1 MKRADISTSMPN
13 TPGVYFWRD
22 AQGTILYIGKATSLK
37 DRVLSYFASDLVH
50 TRGAHI
56 VDMVFR
62 ADHVTWQETSSVL
75 EAVILEA
82 NLIKTYQPYYNTKE
96 KDNKSFNCLVITKE
110 AIPRVVIVRERDI
123 DTPTKTVTSPRLGLR
138 EQPFDSV
145 FGPFP
150 QSTSLRD
157 AVKVVRRIFPFRDR
171 VSAQKDK
178 EVFYRQLSLSP
189 DVSSPEALD
198 QYKKNITYI
207 KQLFSGKLPSLK
219 KMLEKEML
227 AYAKKEQ
234 FEEAQQIKQKIIAL
248 EHVQDIALIKRDVFR
263 NAGELFRIEAYD
275 IAHSSGTSMVGVM
288 TVIEKGQ
295 PNKDE
300 YRKFIVK
307 GFTKANDAGALQ
319 EVLTRRL
326 AHTEWQYP
334 DMIVVDGNA
343 IQMNAAQSVLDAV
356 SLSIPIIA
364 VTKDERHRPKM
375 ISGNTKEAS
384 ELIASHKMAILLAN
398 NEAHRFAVRFHT
410 TLRDAIIKK

>member
-1 MKRADISTSMPN
+1 MKRSDVSTVMPN

-22 AQGTILYIGKATSLK
+22 AEGAILYIGKATSLK

-110 AIPRVVIVRERDI
+110 PIPRVVIVRERDI
-123 DTPTKTVTSPRLGLR
+123 DTPTKTVTSPRLGLH

-178 EVFYRQLSLSP
+178 EVFYRQLALSP

-198 QYKKNITYI
+198 RYKKNITYI

-219 KMLEKEML
+219 KMLEKEMI
-227 AYAKKEQ
+227 AYAKQEQ
-234 FEEAQQIKQKIIAL
+234 FEEAQHIKQKIIAL
-248 EHVQDIALIKRDVFR
+248 DHVQDIALIKRDIFR
-263 NAGELFRIEAYD
+263 NADALFRIEAYD

-288 TVIEKGQ
+288 TVIENGQ

-334 DMIVVDGNA
+334 DMIVVDGNI
-343 IQMNAAQSVLDAV
+343 IQMNAAQAMLDAV
-356 SLSIPIIA
+356 SLTIPIIA

-384 ELIASHKMAILLAN
+384 DLIASHKMAILLAN
-398 NEAHRFAVRFHT
+398 NEAHRFALRFHT